1 MAAVKIYRETALPGS
16 LQANSVYLIAPA
28 GSPNYVEMYVT
39 GTSAST
45 VKRIINEDDIQA
57 MISASLAG
65 LSSLEIVADIA
76 ARNALTPSNGSMCLV
91 LDATGD
97 ATVQSG
103 AAMYVYQLATTTWIK
118 VSEYESMDLVL
129 EWSAIQNKPT
139 SAVADIDDAVSKR
152 HSHANKTQLDK
163 VGEDGDGLLTYNGL
177 LPKIAWDSTSW

>member
-1 MAAVKIYRETALPGS
+1 MATVNLYKETALPGT
-16 LQANSVYLIAPA
+16 LQANSIYLVAPTA
-28 GSPNYVEMYVT
+28 KPDYVEMYVT
-39 GTSAST
+39 GTAGT
-45 VKRIINEDDIQA
+45 TIKRIINENDIQA
-57 MISASLAG
+57 MISASLSG
-65 LSSLEIVADIA
+65 LSGLEIVVDIT

-103 AAMYVYQLATTTWIK
+103 AAMYAYQLATTTWIK
-118 VSEYESMDLVL
+118 VSEYESMDLAL
-129 EWSAIQNKPT
+129 TWSAIQNKPT

-163 VGEDGDGLLTYNGL
+163 IGEDGAGLLTYSGL

>member
-65 LSSLEIVADIA
+65 LSSLDIVADIA
-76 ARNALTPSNGSMCLV
+76 ARNALTPSNGSMALV

-97 ATVQSG
+97 ATVAAG
-103 AAMYVYQLATTTWIK
+103 AATYVYQLATTTWIK
-118 VSEYESMDLVL
+118 IAEYESMDLEL
-129 EWSAIQNKPT
+129 TWATLQGKPT
-139 SAVADIDDAVSKR
+139 SSVADIDDAVTKR

-163 VGEDGDGLLTYNGL
+163 LGEDSDGLLTYNGL
-177 LPKIAWDSTSW
+177 LPKIAWDSTAW